1 MEKLLLKDLSF
12 VTESGKQVI
21 LHGVNVLCRGR
32 ETGHIYPE
40 IEKAFPYFRRMGFN
54 LLRYGIFWDAVC
66 PLRFFGRD
74 GDGLGGC
81 RCRGEAERCGF
92 RLQRRFGLC
101 GVFGASAR
109 YVQGQCRCGQ

>member
-54 LLRYGIFWDAVC
+54 LLRT
-66 PLRFFGRD
+66 
-74 GDGLGGC
+74 
-81 RCRGEAERCGF
+81 
-92 RLQRRFGLC
+92 
-101 GVFGASAR
+101 ASSGMLWSHSLAKSITNT
-109 YVQGQCRCGQ
+109 